1 MKVEKK
7 ALCELAEIFSFVL
20 LGVFSAIALN
30 YSMAIAP
37 WGKSDTALYFNL
49 AENIAAGNGFVTNY
63 PSGRLAFVGLHPP
76 FFSVILALLIGLD
89 IPLISGVKTLN
100 IVLCAAIL
108 TGGGLWLRKRIKSWP
123 AGFLVAVALFLHP
136 DFFIAFNSAMSEPL
150 YLFFALASL
159 FTLLEGLLN
168 PKSAIGW
175 LIPSAIL
182 AGLAAFT
189 RFIGVSSILL
199 GCLAILLFSALPP
212 RKKWLSSF
220 VYGVLGSAP
229 LLYWIL
235 VKWIYY
241 PGDTVRSLIFPSNFI
256 SRCARLFFSVL
267 DTVSGWIPP
276 ASLISNIRLQRG
288 IVVAAALLLI
298 LGLFL
303 AFNQKPIKSLFKQR
317 DSRVLLL
324 LASLLFVLCYLIV
337 FAISYLF
344 SSISSDVYGRTLI
357 TLAPC
362 LLIAFACLLEITFQR
377 FDQPKSFLS
386 LLICAIVVS
395 SFLPAYTVRTF
406 TLARQNH
413 RFMDSYLLPKYTDSE
428 LMEAI
433 KNLPA
438 ESLLISN
445 QAALILLHTGKY
457 PYEFPELTCDAIK
470 VRAEVPFGEGDS
482 ESDRRF
488 RDGKILALFTEDVD
502 PLFSLCF
509 PEDWPVRKQTFFRD
523 STPIASTAD
532 GMLYRYDRAVG
543 VQ

>member
-7 ALCELAEIFSFVL
+7 ALCELAEFFSFVL

-49 AENIAAGNGFVTNY
+49 ARNIAAGNGFVCNY

-76 FFSVILALLIGLD
+76 FFSVILALLIDLD
-89 IPLISGVKTLN
+89 IPLISGIKTLN
-100 IVLCAAIL
+100 ITLCIAIL
-108 TGGGLWLRKRIKSWP
+108 TGSGLWLRKRIKSWL

-136 DFFIAFNSAMSEPL
+136 DFFTAFNSAMSEPL

-212 RKKWLSSF
+212 KKKWLSSF
-220 VYGVLGSAP
+220 VYSVFGSAP

-235 VKWIYY
+235 VKWINY
-241 PGDTVRSLIFPSNFI
+241 PGDTVRGLIFPSNFI
-256 SRCARLFFSVL
+256 FRCARLFFSVL
-267 DTVSGWIPP
+267 DTISGWIPP
-276 ASLISNIRLQRG
+276 ASLITGIRLQRG
-288 IVVAAALLLI
+288 IVVAALLLI

-303 AFNQKPIKSLFKQR
+303 AFNQKQIKSLFKQR

-324 LASLLFVLCYLIV
+324 LASLLFILCYLIV

-344 SSISSDVYGRTLI
+344 STISSDVYGRTLI
-357 TLAPC
+357 PLAPC
-362 LLIAFACLLEITFQR
+362 LLIALACLLVIAIQR
-377 FDQPKSFLS
+377 LVKQKVILAM
-386 LLICAIVVS
+386 LISTIAVA
-395 SFLPAYTVRTF
+395 SFLPAYSARTL
-406 TLARQNH
+406 TLARENH
-413 RFMDSYLLPKYTDSE
+413 RAMDSYLLPKYANSA
-428 LMEAI
+428 LMQEI
-433 KNLPA
+433 KNLP
-438 ESLLISN
+438 EQTRLISN
-445 QAALILLHTGKY
+445 QAALILLYTGKY

-470 VRAEVPFGEGDS
+470 VRAEVPFGEGDT
-482 ESDRRF
+482 ESDLRY
-488 RDGKILALFTEDVD
+488 RDGKILALFHEDTD
-502 PLFSLCF
+502 LLFSLCF
-509 PEDWPVRKQTFFRD
+509 PADWAAKKQAFFD
-523 STPIASTAD
+523 ASIPLASTAD
-532 GMLYRYDRAVG
+532 GALYRYNPAAKG
-543 VQ
+543 E

>member
-76 FFSVILALLIGLD
+76 FFSVILALLIDLD
-89 IPLISGVKTLN
+89 IPLISGIKTLN

-136 DFFIAFNSAMSEPL
+136 DFFTAFNSAMSEPL

-212 RKKWLSSF
+212 KKKWLSSF
-220 VYGVLGSAP
+220 VYGVFGSAP

-241 PGDTVRSLIFPSNFI
+241 PGDTVRGLILPSNFI
-256 SRCARLFFSVL
+256 PRCVRLFFSVL

-276 ASLISNIRLQRG
+276 AALITGIRLQRG
-288 IVVAAALLLI
+288 IVVAGLLLI

-303 AFNQKPIKSLFKQR
+303 AFNRKTIQSLIKQR
-317 DSRVLLL
+317 DSRVLML

-362 LLIAFACLLEITFQR
+362 LLIAFACIPAIAFQR
-377 FDQPKSFLS
+377 LGKQKVFLGV
-386 LLICAIVVS
+386 LISTIVVA
-395 SFLPAYTVRTF
+395 SFLPAYFVRTF
-406 TLARQNH
+406 RLAQQNH
-413 RFMDSYLLPKYTDSE
+413 RFMDSYLLPKYADSE

-457 PYEFPELTCDAIK
+457 PYEFPEFTCDAIK

-488 RDGKILALFTEDVD
+488 RDGKILALFTADVD
-502 PLFSLCF
+502 SLFSLCF